1 MPQALPEVAD
11 SVSLLTA
18 DVQPHHRAS
27 GFADDR
33 ITIAAPATFELGFG
47 REIASQDSKQDSKN
61 NQACNR
67 QQHRIVKTHGR
78 TVVRSHWLVKRLR
91 LLSRVTNPITEW
103 QPT

>member
-47 REIASQDSKQDSKN
+47 REIASQDSKQDRKN
-61 NQACNR
+61 NQAWDR
-67 QQHRIVKTHGR
+67 KQYRIVKIHGA
-78 TVVRSHWLVKRLR
+78 TLVRSHRLVKRVR
-91 LLSRVTNPITEW
+91 LTDRRTDGSQLSF
-103 QPT
+103 